1 MRLKLTI
8 SSDRRTCELEG
19 HKNEQE
25 QEQGRDPR
33 LVADKEDKPAVEL
46 SAILPAMSADRPRHG
61 SVSASAIATATPR
74 PTLSPSPS
82 YLPSPVVPISSSH
95 IDPVTA
101 RQNYIQYWREH
112 PQDASLVAAGYQ
124 PAFEPPPPPAIE
136 LDPRK
141 RRRKKQ
147 NNMAEPRAR
156 VARHKGQMNFSS
168 ERMSTNPSSRCTL
181 SVLLYSTPL
190 KKSSQV

>member
-8 SSDRRTCELEG
+8 SSDRRTRELEG

-33 LVADKEDKPAVEL
+33 LAADEEDKPAAEQ
-46 SAILPAMSADRPRHG
+46 SAILPAMLADRPRHG
-61 SVSASAIATATPR
+61 SASATAVATVTPR
-74 PTLSPSPS
+74 PTLSPSPT
-82 YLPSPVVPISSSH
+82 YPPSPVVPTPSSH
-95 IDPVTA
+95 LDPVTA
-101 RQNYIQYWREH
+101 RQNYLQYWQEH
-112 PQDASLVAAGYQ
+112 LQDASLVAAGYQ

-147 NNMAEPRAR
+147 HNMAEPRAR
-156 VARHKGQMNFSS
+156 VARHKGQMNFPS
-168 ERMSTNPSSRCTL
+168 ERMSTDPSSRRAL
-181 SVLLYSTPL
+181 SILLYSTPF